1 MPKIRIRGAE
11 LYYED
16 VGSGPET
23 IVFSHGLL
31 FSTRLFDKQ
40 VEAFKGRYRCFS
52 YDHRGQGQSEITES
66 GYDMDTLTDDAIALI
81 EHFKLGPVHFVGL
94 SMGGFVGMRLAA
106 RRPDLVRSLAL
117 LETSGE
123 PEPEKNVPK
132 YRMLAFIGKVFGLG
146 IVANRV
152 MKIMFS
158 QTFLNDPSRTQE
170 REHWK
175 KVLSGL
181 NMKGVAKALEGVVT
195 RKPVLDELSKIRV
208 PTLVGVGDED
218 VATVPAKAQ
227 RIHEGIAGSRL
238 VILEGAG
245 HSSSIEQPAAVNAEL
260 ERLFTE
266 AKAKSGAA

>member
-11 LYYED
+11 LHYED
-16 VGSGPET
+16 VGQGPET
-23 IVFSHGLL
+23 ILFSHGLL
-31 FSTRLFDKQ
+31 FSTRMFDKQ

-52 YDHRGQGQSEITES
+52 YDHRGQGQSETTAS
-66 GYDMDTLTDDAIALI
+66 GYDMDALTEDAIALI

-94 SMGGFVGMRLAA
+94 SMGGFVGMRMAA
-106 RRPDLVRSLAL
+106 RRPDLVKSLAV
-117 LETSGE
+117 LETSAE

-132 YRMLAFIGKVFGLG
+132 YRMLAFIGRMFGLG
-146 IVANRV
+146 LVANRV

-158 QTFLNDPSRTQE
+158 QTFLNDPSRVQE

-181 NMKGVAKALEGVVT
+181 DMKGVSKALEGVVT

-227 RIHEGIAGSRL
+227 RIHEGITGSRL
-238 VILEGAG
+238 AIIKGAG
-245 HSSSIEQPAAVNAEL
+245 HSSSLEQPEAVNAEL
-260 ERLFTE
+260 EKLFSE
-266 AKAKSGAA
+266 SRAKSGAA